1 MEENFDIL
9 SRLIKRKKP
18 DVPENFFRS
27 FSNDITR
34 QVESSDESA
43 EPAFEKT
50 AKPEVPAD
58 FFKTFHANLKAEIE
72 TENVLADLNLVKRQ
86 KPEVPANFFADFKV
100 ELMSRIKP
108 GPSRGRILKI
118 SFWSTAAAV
127 AATLT
132 LLFTLN
138 TEEPA
143 SEIPVAE
150 TNTLSVDDESLDACV
165 AYLDEESLVDYIIEN
180 DINVGENEAED
191 EIYDYVDSEI
201 EDAYLDL

>member
-27 FSNDITR
+27 FSIQLHKLPQD
-34 QVESSDESA
+34 SESA
-43 EPAFEKT
+43 VPAFEKT
-50 AKPEVPAD
+50 AKPDVPAD

-72 TENVLADLNLVKRQ
+72 TEEVLADLNLVKRQ
-86 KPEVPANFFADFKV
+86 KPEIPADFFADFKT
-100 ELMSRIKP
+100 ELMSHIKP

-118 SFWSTAAAV
+118 SFWSAAAAV

-138 TEEPA
+138 TEEPTP
-143 SEIPVAE
+143 EIPVAE
-150 TNTLSVDDESLDACV
+150 TTAPAMDDESMDACV

-180 DINVGENEAED
+180 DISVGENETED